1 MSGRDFKRGSEM
13 TLRVSRMKNVVAVAW
28 AGMLIVLQAVDAQVV
43 VVKGGAPKWPIA
55 LSGLVPDT
63 TASSHKLVEILARDL
78 EISGWFTLVP
88 DGSAIIRC
96 IGRVRSR
103 GDRITVVCS
112 VVSHRTGREYLSR
125 RYRARVSELRQTAHR
140 LADEIVRAVSGKP
153 GIAATRIALVGT
165 RNGHKELYL
174 CDADGGNL
182 VQLTRDRSIS
192 IAPAWGPEGRILY
205 YTSFLMGYPDVYSID
220 PVRKKRIRLVR
231 FPGLNTGAA
240 VSPDGRRMAVILSKD
255 GNPELYVLEM
265 RGWRA
270 TRLTRTPAAA
280 EASPAWSPDGT
291 RLAFVSDRSGTP
303 QIYVLEAD
311 SGRTVRLHLRG
322 SENVAPDWGP
332 DGRLA
337 FASRFAGIYR
347 IGVYDFDSG
356 VISYVSGPDADY
368 EDPSWA
374 PDGRHIAATRTTG
387 FRSQVFVLDTLG
399 DSPRLLTAYPGDWYS
414 PAWSPKL
421 PTNE

>member
-1 MSGRDFKRGSEM
+1 MKKGIAA
-13 TLRVSRMKNVVAVAW
+13 TL
-28 AGMLIVLQAVDAQVV
+28 AGMLIALRTVDAQVM
-43 VVKGGAPKWPIA
+43 VVKGGARKWPIDLA
-55 LSGLVPDT
+55 GLAADT
-63 TASSHKLVEILARDL
+63 SASSRALVEVLGRDL
-78 EISGWFTLVP
+78 ENSGWFSLAP
-88 DGSAIIRC
+88 AGSGIVRC
-96 IGRVRSR
+96 TGRVRSR

-112 VVSHRTGREYLSR
+112 VVSRRTGREYLSR
-125 RYRARVSELRQTAHR
+125 RYRTRTDELRQTAHR
-140 LADEIVRAVSGKP
+140 LADEIVRAVLGKP
-153 GIAATRIALVGT
+153 GIATTRIAMVGT
-165 RNGHKELYL
+165 RDGHKELYM

-192 IAPAWGPEGRILY
+192 VAPAWGPDGRVLY
-205 YTSFLMGYPDVYSID
+205 YTSFLMGFPDVYSID
-220 PVRKKRIRLVR
+220 LVRKKRIRLVR

-240 VSPDGRRMAVILSKD
+240 VSPDGRRMAVVLSKD

-270 TRLTRTPAAA
+270 TRLTRTPTAA

-311 SGRTVRLHLRG
+311 SGRTERLHLRG

-356 VISYVSGPDADY
+356 KVSYVTPPDANY

-374 PDGRHIAATRTTG
+374 PDGRHIAATRTAG
-387 FRSQVFVLDTLG
+387 FRSQIFIVDTMG
-399 DSPRLLTAYPGDWYS
+399 DPPRLLTPYPGDWYS
-414 PAWSPKL
+414 PAWSPRSR
-421 PTNE
+421 